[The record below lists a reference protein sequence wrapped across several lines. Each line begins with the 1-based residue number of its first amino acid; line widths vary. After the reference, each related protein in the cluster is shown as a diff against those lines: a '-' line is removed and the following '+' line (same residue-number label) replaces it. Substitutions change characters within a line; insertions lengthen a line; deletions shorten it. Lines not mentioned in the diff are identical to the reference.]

1 MGGCKKG
8 CVSALRNAFFRDAGR
23 RQFYFVK
30 PWGIVLILL
39 CGYAAIA
46 SAQGVHVALRS
57 NPSPRAANAYAD
69 VVASGNY
76 AYLSTAGGTG
86 VYIYDVSNPD
96 APTLVSHYPGGSK
109 MEGIQVSNGVGYFGS
124 DSGGGIHI
132 VSLSDPTHP
141 TLITKITSTLG
152 GYDTVHDLTY
162 DGAGHLFVPDYCNSK
177 SVQVW
182 NVSNPSAPLL
192 RTTLQGTDSICVHD
206 VTVNGNRLYMAGW
219 GGTLDIWDITNI
231 DTQAPTL
238 LGSFNSGVHSQD
250 VSLSA
255 DGHYLFCPREAH
267 PPVQPG
273 PGDVRV
279 FDVSNPS
286 SVTMVADL
294 DEASLGI
301 SASSPSTS
309 KVMGNLL
316 FVAWYQNGL
325 AIFDIT
331 DPTHPVFVGNYDT
344 WPGVVKNT
352 GDGNWGVWPYLGLD
366 KVLVSDRT
374 TGLYVLNASGI
385 SSQPAVFALSYSP
398 ASITGSFSSTGTIYL
413 VGKSPSPNGVT
424 INVTSNKSAANS
436 GPVFIP
442 ANATSA
448 TFTQSTSSVASK
460 TVATLTASDGTYS
473 ASANLTLVP
482 PVPLS
487 VTFSPKT
494 TVSGIVT
501 GTVLLNAPAAA
512 NMPVALNVTA
522 GLLAIV
528 PPSPTSVTVTAGSSS
543 AQFSVTVHSVSTNT
557 QVKITATANGVT
569 KTGMFTVTADRPS
582 SLTFNPPSVTGGGST
597 TGTVTFQAPLSSDT
611 TVALV
616 VVNGSGAVQTIPTT
630 VTALTG
636 SSSVQFTVGTNS
648 VSASTV
654 VKISATANGG
664 AKTSSFTVN

>member
-1 MGGCKKG
+1 MGDCKKG

-46 SAQGVHVALRS
+46 SAQGVHVTLRS

-109 MEGIQVSNGVGYFGS
+109 MEGIQVSNEVGYFGS

-132 VSLSDPTHP
+132 VNLSDPTHP

-206 VTVNGNRLYMAGW
+206 VTVQGNRLYMAGW

-238 LGSFNSGVHSQD
+238 LGSFNSGVRSQD

-294 DEASLGI
+294 DESSLGI

-331 DPTHPVFVGNYDT
+331 DPTNPVFVGNYDT

-398 ASITGSFSSTGTIYL
+398 ASITGSSSSTGTLYL

-424 INVTSNKSAANS
+424 MNVSSNQSAANS
-436 GPVFIP
+436 GPVFIQ

-473 ASANLTLVP
+473 ASANLTLAP

-487 VTFSPKT
+487 LTFSPKT
-494 TVSGIVT
+494 PASGVVT
-501 GTVLLNAPAAA
+501 GTVLLNAPAAVDT
-512 NMPVALNVTA
+512 PVALSLTA
-522 GLLAIV
+522 GSLAV
-528 PPSPTSVTVTAGSSS
+528 VSWPNSVTVTAGSSS
-543 AQFSVTVHSVSTNT
+543 AQLSVTVHSVSTNT
-557 QVKITATANGVT
+557 QVKIAGTSNGIT
-569 KTGMFTVTADRPS
+569 KTGMFTVIADRPS
-582 SLTFNPPSVTGGGST
+582 SLAFSPSPITGGAST

-611 TVALV
+611 TVALTAV
-616 VVNGSGAVQTIPTT
+616 QNGSVVNMPSS
-630 VTALTG
+630 VTALAG
-636 SSSVQFTVGTNS
+636 SSSVQFTVGTTS
-648 VSASTV
+648 VLASTV